1 MKVAEGQIGR
11 VFVVRLDAGENPDA
25 VLPALAAERKI
36 RVAHV
41 ILENGRAAILAPDAE
56 GKPSLGWVDGGGGVV
71 APGGAVL
78 PGEAVVWEIVGA
90 PVTRVRDRMTGRMR
104 LEPNA
109 PPPASKTVVIP
120 KPAAPPVPAAV
131 AGPGTVPVYLFNA
144 ELN

>member
-1 MKVAEGQIGR
+1 MKIAEGQIGR
-11 VFVVRLDAGENPDA
+11 VFVLRLDAGERPGA
-25 VLPALAAERKI
+25 VLPAIAAERKI

-41 ILENGRAAILAPDAE
+41 ALADGRSAILAPDAD
-56 GKPSLGWVDGGGGVV
+56 GRPSLGWVDGGDGN
-71 APGGAVL
+71 A

-90 PVTRVRDRMTGRMR
+90 SVTRVHDR

-109 PPPASKTVVIP
+109 PPAASKTVVIP
-120 KPAAPPVPAAV
+120 KPAAPPAPAAV

>member
-11 VFVVRLDAGENPDA
+11 VFVVRLDTGENPAA

-41 ILENGRAAILAPDAE
+41 TLADGRTAVLAPDAD
-56 GKPSLGWVDGGGGVV
+56 GKPSLGWVDNRTGD
-71 APGGAVL
+71 A
-78 PGEAVVWEIVGA
+78 PGEAVLWEIVGA
-90 PVTRVRDRMTGRMR
+90 SVTRVHAR
-104 LEPNA
+104 LEPSERPA
-109 PPPASKTVVIP
+109 ASKTVVIP
-120 KPAAPPVPAAV
+120 KPAAPPAPAVV

>member
-1 MKVAEGQIGR
+1 MKIAEGQIGR
-11 VFVVRLDAGENPDA
+11 VFVVRLDAGENPAA

-41 ILENGRAAILAPDAE
+41 TLADGRTAVLAPDAD
-56 GKPSLGWVDGGGGVV
+56 GNPSLGWLDGREGE
-71 APGGAVL
+71 A
-78 PGEAVVWEIVGA
+78 PGEAVLWEIVGA
-90 PVTRVRDRMTGRMR
+90 PVTRVHDRATGRIR

-109 PPPASKTVVIP
+109 PPAASKTVILP
-120 KPAAPPVPAAV
+120 KPVAPPAPAAV

>member
-41 ILENGRAAILAPDAE
+41 VLEDGRVAILAPDAD
-56 GKPSLGWVDGGGGVV
+56 GKPSLGWVGDRGGD
-71 APGGAVL
+71 A
-78 PGEAVVWEIVGA
+78 PGEAVLWEIVGA
-90 PVTRVRDRMTGRMR
+90 PVTRVHDRATGRTR

-109 PPPASKTVVIP
+109 PPPASKTVMIP
-120 KPAAPPVPAAV
+120 KPAAPPAPAAV
-131 AGPGTVPVYLFNA
+131 AGPGTIPVYLFNA